1 MIAIIGAMPEE
12 IAAILKIS
20 QATEEITI
28 KKKVM
33 YKAKI
38 FKNDVVVALSGV
50 GKVEAA
56 YTCQLL
62 INEFDIDL
70 IINIGSAGGLQPG
83 QRIGDVVIASEC
95 QYHDFIIH
103 QDDPL
108 EGLERFDFRT
118 DSRLVKIMKD
128 SLDDLKI
135 RNWIGLVVSGDQFI
149 STKEQSQYII
159 NRFPYAICSEMEATA
174 IAHVCTLE
182 EKPYVII
189 RSLSDIAL
197 KQGNEI
203 DFETYL
209 PLASASSTNAC
220 LLFLTKYN
228 QLYHNEK

>member
-12 IAAILKIS
+12 VTAILKLS
-20 QATEEITI
+20 QSAEEISV
-28 KKKVM
+28 KKKRM
-33 YKAKI
+33 YKTRI
-38 FKNDVVVALSGV
+38 YNNDVIIALSGV

-62 INEFDIDL
+62 INEFDVEL

-83 QRIGDVVIASEC
+83 QRIGDIVIASEC

-108 EGLERFDFRT
+108 EGLERFDFRS
-118 DSRLVKIMKD
+118 DMQLVKIMKN
-128 SLDDLKI
+128 SLDTLKI

-197 KQGNEI
+197 KQGNEV

-209 PLASASSTNAC
+209 PLAAASSANAC
-220 LLFLTKYN
+220 LLFLMKFN
-228 QLYHNEK
+228 QLQTQ

>member
-12 IAAILKIS
+12 VAAILKLS
-20 QATEEITI
+20 QSSEEISV
-28 KKKVM
+28 KKRIM
-33 YKAKI
+33 YKTKLYN
-38 FKNDVVVALSGV
+38 NDVIVALSGV

-62 INEFDIDL
+62 INEFDIEL

-83 QRIGDVVIASEC
+83 QRIGDIVIASEC

-108 EGLERFDFRT
+108 EGLERFDFRS
-118 DSRLVKIMKD
+118 DMRLVKIMKN
-128 SLDDLKI
+128 SLDVLKI

-149 STKEQSQYII
+149 STKEQSQFIL

-182 EKPYVII
+182 EIPYVII

-209 PLASASSTNAC
+209 PLAAASSANAC
-220 LLFLTKYN
+220 SLFLMKLN
-228 QLYHNEK
+228 QQQTQ

>member
-12 IAAILKIS
+12 IAAILRIS
-20 QATEEITI
+20 QVTEEII
-28 KKKVM
+28 VKKKVM
-33 YKAKI
+33 YKTKLFNKDI
-38 FKNDVVVALSGV
+38 IVALSGV

-62 INEFDIDL
+62 LNEFEIEL
-70 IINIGSAGGLQPG
+70 VINIGSAGGLQPG
-83 QRIGDVVIASEC
+83 QHIGDVVIASEC
-95 QYHDFIIH
+95 QYHDFIIF
-103 QDDPL
+103 QNDPL

-118 DSRLVKIMKD
+118 DSRLVKIMKK

-149 STKEQSQYII
+149 STKEQSQSII
-159 NRFPYAICSEMEATA
+159 NRFPFAICSEMEATA

-197 KQGNEI
+197 KQGNEV

-209 PLASASSTNAC
+209 PLAAASSANAC
-220 LLFLTKYN
+220 LLFLTKYS
-228 QLYHNEK
+228 QLQVQ